1 MQVQTFDDLGSFAL
15 HLASL
20 EGAVRHNMKAGL
32 EAALVVI
39 ETAAKD
45 EIGHY
50 QAAIGDF
57 PAWAPLADSTEAE
70 KARLGAPADAPLL
83 RHGAMYASFQHKA
96 EGLQGIVGS
105 TDPTLV
111 YHEFGT
117 SKMPPRPVLGPA
129 LVKNRDHIQKI
140 LANTVFQA
148 LCGVQ
153 LGKDFVGLA
162 MVTGKAERLEV
173 GGVLAG
179 KVTRGGAAYF
189 GGRITP

>member
-1 MQVQTFDDLGSFAL
+1 MQLQTFDDLGSFAL
-15 HLASL
+15 HLVAL
-20 EGAVRHNMKAGL
+20 EGTVRKNMKAGL

-39 ETAAKD
+39 ETAAKE
-45 EIGHY
+45 EIGYY
-50 QAAIGDF
+50 QAGVGEF

-70 KARLGAPADAPLL
+70 KARLGAPSNAPLL
-83 RHGAMYASFQHKA
+83 RHGGMYASFGH
-96 EGLQGIVGS
+96 ETEDLQGVVGS
-105 TDPTLV
+105 TDPTLI

-153 LGKDFVGLA
+153 LGKDFVALA
-162 MVTGKAERLEV
+162 TVTGRAERLEV
-173 GGVLAG
+173 GGVLDG